1 MISDQTNG
9 ASVFQGIYDVPT
21 GRDSV
26 KIYAWFA
33 GLGLPQDR
41 VDNLKKESLEQSR
54 VAAEKEKMRG
64 SMMTLDLEDDSVSSV
79 TEEVN
84 RKIRK
89 KKSGF
94 SKLQK
99 SSRSSII
106 DRRKR
111 R

>member
-1 MISDQTNG
+1 MMFLQAETLLRYTPGS
-9 ASVFQGIYDVPT
+9 
-21 GRDSV
+21 
-26 KIYAWFA
+26 
-33 GLGLPQDR
+33 LGLDCR
-41 VDNLKKESLEQSR
+41 KIGSIISRKKAWSSLELLQ
-54 VAAEKEKMRG
+54 KKKKMRG